1 MPATSA
7 LNRRQWVY
15 EVLFDAIA
23 GMSEFRNR
31 TYRVYPTASGKALP
45 AALPYIGMDTFEDFR
60 YDEGG
65 HAMQSVWQGKT
76 DCGVAFVFRG
86 EAVNDQGEALIAEA
100 KLIDAIEQ
108 AIRDITAQ
116 SKVFDA
122 NGSGGGYTVN
132 VDYVIPRG
140 NDVAS
145 IDIGGNKV
153 IEGTIVAIEIGWTQS
168 HV

>member
-1 MPATSA
+1 
-7 LNRRQWVY
+7 VY

-23 GMSEFRNR
+23 GMVEFRNR
-31 TYRVYPTASGKALP
+31 TYRVYPTESGKPLP
-45 AALPYIGMDTFEDFR
+45 AALPYIGMDTFEDFK

-65 HAMQSVWQGKT
+65 LAIQSAWQGKT
-76 DCGVAFVFRG
+76 DCGVAFVFKGREG
-86 EAVNDQGEALIAEA
+86 ETLAEEA

-108 AIRDITAQ
+108 AIRGIANA

-122 NGSGGGYTVN
+122 NGSGGGYTVSI
-132 VDYVIPRG
+132 DYVIPRG

-153 IEGTIVAIEIGWTQS
+153 IEGTVIALEVGWTQT
-168 HV
+168 H